1 MKTSLPSP
9 TALCNLLCEKWNCT
23 FSAIL
28 INWENTVLFLWRSA
42 KSLHSGHF
50 YRETQGMDDEWENL
64 NSEMSS
70 DTPEMYYRWI
80 RTSQAEM
87 PWLCVV
93 LEGNRN
99 IQKKTLGST
108 FCNRNPK
115 AARETLFVSV
125 STAFPAPAAPFILAG
140 GKKSLE
146 YALPCSKFHL
156 YQSFL
161 HVLAQKYATWPKYS
175 NQSAL
180 CQTVPLG
187 EGSQAGLLFGYS
199 LPLFCIKTISLSK
212 AHFFFMISKI
222 AFMGGVTACKGR
234 SGGKPLSIL
243 HL

>member
-70 DTPEMYYRWI
+70 DAPEMYYRWI

-140 GKKSLE
+140 GKKK
-146 YALPCSKFHL
+146 A
-156 YQSFL
+156 
-161 HVLAQKYATWPKYS
+161 W
-175 NQSAL
+175 NML
-180 CQTVPLG
+180 CRVPN
-187 EGSQAGLLFGYS
+187 FI
-199 LPLFCIKTISLSK
+199 CIN
-212 AHFFFMISKI
+212 HFSMY
-222 AFMGGVTACKGR
+222 
-234 SGGKPLSIL
+234 
-243 HL
+243 